1 MDTLIQLTGTLSTPV
16 GFLLPHEGSPL
27 SLSLGNRSDLV
38 ELSGFVDCGGSV
50 IDDGLAG
57 VVVGGGGLVVPQSPK
72 SRSSSVHST
81 GSPTQQS
88 SPKISQFSSLGTHT
102 SFGCGASQHPVPKRR
117 QSGSSTQGAAV
128 SQHFVPKS
136 SQSGCE
142 VQSSSFVTSG
152 CLGGLPP
159 LGKQPNLS
167 RYSSSY

>member
-1 MDTLIQLTGTLSTPV
+1 MDTLETKQLTGTLSTPV

-27 SLSLGNRSDLV
+27 GGLV
-38 ELSGFVDCGGSV
+38 VSRGGRGVVDCAGSV
-50 IDDGLAG
+50 GDGGLAG

-72 SRSSSVHST
+72 SRSSSVHSV

-102 SFGCGASQHPVPKRR
+102 SLGCGTSQHPVPKRR

-142 VQSSSFVTSG
+142 VQSSSLLPSG